1 MVIGL
6 TKINFFGENCKS
18 SPTAADVPGGL
29 KIRCKRANF
38 AAMKEEIYNFDCV
51 VDRHDTCA
59 TKFEEMDAKFGRHDL
74 LPFWIA
80 DMDFQA
86 CPCIIEALRNR
97 LNHAVLGYTT
107 PPEDFWE
114 SITSWLR
121 RRHDWHVKH
130 DEITFLPGLKKGLSL
145 CINFFTR
152 PGDAVV
158 IQPPVYHSFR
168 TVIEGNG
175 RRVVNNPLV
184 LDKDGRYMMDFDGL
198 CELIEREHPAMMFV
212 CNPHNPIGLQWD
224 ADTLRR
230 VVSICKA
237 HGIVLISDE
246 IYGDMMLSGRSH
258 IPTATVSPEAADVT
272 VTLGAPSKTFNIPGI
287 VSAWAVVKS
296 PALRQPFFDW
306 LSASEFNAPPIAAMV
321 ATQAAYDHGEN
332 WLDQALGYL
341 QENVDFAREFFARE
355 LPEVGMFT
363 PQASF
368 AIWLDFRKLGL
379 SQPDLVNMLVGTA
392 RLALSDGSTFGSQGV
407 GFMRMNV
414 GVPRSILMEG
424 LKRLRDAVVP
434 LADGKKSVSAE
445 IPANIPFVKMHG
457 LGNDFVYVDCMQR
470 PLDRLPELAVEM
482 SRRHTG
488 VGSDGIIA
496 ILPSDKADCRMRIFN
511 ADGSE
516 AQMCGNGIRCVAK
529 YIYDNRIVGGKRHIT
544 VETLSGLKTVE
555 IHAGIDGLTDT
566 VTVDM
571 GLPHMAPSEVP
582 VNHSGDRML
591 EEPVIVGD
599 REVAVTAVSMGNP
612 HGVVFVDS
620 FDGDIVSTLGPELEK
635 HPVWPEKA
643 NIEFVR
649 VDSPDTLSMRAWERG
664 AGETM
669 ACGTGACAAAAAAVA
684 TGRAR
689 WPITVRLIGGNLS
702 IDADP
707 ETGHILMTGPAVTV
721 YTGTY
726 YPSCC

>member
-1 MVIGL
+1 
-6 TKINFFGENCKS
+6 
-18 SPTAADVPGGL
+18 
-29 KIRCKRANF
+29 
-38 AAMKEEIYNFDCV
+38 MKEETYNFDCV

-107 PPEDFWE
+107 PPDDFWE
-114 SITSWLR
+114 SITSWLY
-121 RRHDWHVKH
+121 RRHGWHVDH
-130 DEITFLPGLKKGLSL
+130 NEITFLPGLKKGLSL
-145 CINFFTR
+145 CINFFTK

-175 RRVVNNPLV
+175 RRVVNNPLI
-184 LDKDGRYMMDFDGL
+184 LDKKGQYIMDFDGL
-198 CELIEREHPAMMFV
+198 VELIKRERPAMIFV

-224 ADTLRR
+224 TETLRR
-230 VVSICKA
+230 VASICKEY
-237 HGIVLISDE
+237 GLILISDE
-246 IYGDMMLSGRSH
+246 IYGDMMLAGSRH
-258 IPTATVSPEAADVT
+258 IPTATVSPEAAEVT

-296 PALRQPFFDW
+296 SMLREPFYNW
-306 LSASEFNAPPIAAMV
+306 LSASEFNVPPIAAMV
-321 ATQAAYDHGEN
+321 ATQAAYEHGEA
-332 WLDQALGYL
+332 WLDQVLEYL
-341 QENVDFAREFFARE
+341 QGNVDYARKFFDNE
-355 LPEVGMFT
+355 LPQVGMYT
-363 PQASF
+363 PEASF

-379 SQPDLVNMLVGTA
+379 TQPELVNMLISRA
-392 RLALSDGSTFGSQGV
+392 RLALSDGSTFGVHGT

-414 GVPRSILMEG
+414 GVPRCILKEG
-424 LKRLRDAVVP
+424 LSRLRDAIKS
-434 LADGKKSVSAE
+434 LDEGKKNMSSYV
-445 IPANIPFVKMHG
+445 PANIPFTKMHG
-457 LGNDFVYVDCMQR
+457 LGNDFVYVDCMER
-470 PLDRLPELAVEM
+470 PLEHLPELAVEM

-488 VGSDGIIA
+488 VGSDGIIV

-529 YIYDNRIVGGKRHIT
+529 YIYDNKIVDKQHIT
-544 VETLSGLKTVE
+544 VETLSGLKTVD
-555 IHAGIDGLTDT
+555 IHVGIDGLTDT

-571 GLPHMAPSEVP
+571 GLPEMTPAAVP
-582 VNHSGDRML
+582 VNYHGDRML
-591 EEPVIVGD
+591 EEPVDVAGRIVP
-599 REVAVTAVSMGNP
+599 VTAVSMGNP

-620 FDGDIVSTLGPELEK
+620 FDGDIVSTLGPELEE
-635 HPVWPEKA
+635 HPIWPEKA

-649 VDSPDTLSMRAWERG
+649 VDSPDTLSMRVWERG

-689 WPITVRLIGGNLS
+689 WPITVRLIGGNLT
-702 IDADP
+702 IDADLA
-707 ETGHILMTGPAVTV
+707 TGHIFMTGPAVTV

-726 YPSCC
+726 YAC

>member
-1 MVIGL
+1 
-6 TKINFFGENCKS
+6 
-18 SPTAADVPGGL
+18 
-29 KIRCKRANF
+29 
-38 AAMKEEIYNFDCV
+38 MKEEIYNFDCV

-80 DMDFQA
+80 DMDFPA

-107 PPEDFWE
+107 PPGEFWE
-114 SITSWLR
+114 SITSWLL
-121 RRHDWHVKH
+121 RRHGWSVSH

-152 PGDAVV
+152 SGDAVL

-175 RRVVNNPLV
+175 RRAVYNPL
-184 LDKDGRYMMDFDGL
+184 LLRDGRYEMDFDGL
-198 CELIEREHPAMMFV
+198 EDVIAREHPAMMFV

-224 ADTLRR
+224 ASTLAR
-230 VVSICKA
+230 VASVCKA
-237 HGIVLISDE
+237 HGMVLVSDE
-246 IYGDMMLSGRSH
+246 IYGDMMLGGRRH
-258 IPTATVSPEAADVT
+258 IPTASVSPEAEEVT

-287 VSAWAVVKS
+287 VSAWTVIKS
-296 PALRQPFFDW
+296 ERLRRPFFDW
-306 LSASEFNAPPIAAMV
+306 LEASEFNAPPIAAMV
-321 ATQAAYDHGEN
+321 ATEAAYDHGEA
-332 WLDQALGYL
+332 WLDQALEYL
-341 QENVDFAREFFARE
+341 QANVDYARAFFDSE
-355 LPEVGMFT
+355 LPQVGMYT
-363 PQASF
+363 PEASF
-368 AIWLDFRKLGL
+368 AIWLDFRSLGL
-379 SQPDLVNMLVGTA
+379 AQPELVSLLTGSA
-392 RLALSDGSTFGSQGV
+392 RLALSDGSTFGDAGT
-407 GFMRMNV
+407 GFMRMNI
-414 GVPRSILMEG
+414 GVPRSILREG
-424 LKRLRDAVVP
+424 LSRLRDAIVP
-434 LADGKKSVSAE
+434 VASGKLQAPGVA
-445 IPANIPFVKMHG
+445 PANIPFVKMHG
-457 LGNDFVYVDCMQR
+457 LGNDFVYVDCMER

-488 VGSDGIIA
+488 IGSDGIIA
-496 ILPSDKADCRMRIFN
+496 ILPSKVADCRMRIFN

-529 YIYDNRIVGGKRHIT
+529 YIYDNRIVHKKHIT
-544 VETLSGLKTVE
+544 VETLSGLKTVD

-571 GLPHMAPSEVP
+571 GLPRMAPADVP
-582 VNHSGDRML
+582 VAFAGERMI
-591 EEPVIVGD
+591 EQPVEAAGHT
-599 REVAVTAVSMGNP
+599 VAVTAVSMGNP

-620 FDGDIVSTLGPELEK
+620 FDGDIVSTLGPALER
-635 HPVWPEKA
+635 HSIWPEKA

-689 WPITVRLIGGNLS
+689 WPMTIRLIGGNLHV
-702 IDADP
+702 DVDP
-707 ETGHILMTGPAVTV
+707 VTGHILMTGPAVTV
-721 YTGTY
+721 YSGTY
-726 YPSCC
+726 YR

>member
-1 MVIGL
+1 MNQE
-6 TKINFFGENCKS
+6 K
-18 SPTAADVPGGL
+18 
-29 KIRCKRANF
+29 
-38 AAMKEEIYNFDCV
+38 YNFDCV
-51 VDRHDTCA
+51 VDRHDTNA
-59 TKFEEMDAKFGRHDL
+59 TKIEEMDAKFGRHDL

-86 CPCIIEALRNR
+86 CPCIIDALRDR

-107 PPEDFWE
+107 PPAEFWE

-121 RRHDWHVKH
+121 RRHNWQVSH
-130 DEITFLPGLKKGLSL
+130 DEITFMPGLKKGLSL

-152 PGDAVV
+152 PGDTVV

-168 TVIEGNG
+168 SVIEGNG
-175 RRVVNNPLV
+175 RRVADNPLRLV
-184 LDKDGRYMMDFDGL
+184 DGRYEMDFDGL
-198 CELIEREHPAMMFV
+198 EEVIAREKPAMMFV

-230 VVSICKA
+230 LASVCKK
-237 HGIVLISDE
+237 HGMILVSDE
-246 IYGDMMLSGRSH
+246 IYGDMMLGGRRH
-258 IPTATVSPEAADVT
+258 IPTATVSAEAEDVT

-287 VSAWAVVKS
+287 VSAWTVVKS
-296 PALRQPFFDW
+296 AKLREPFFNW
-306 LSASEFNAPPIAAMV
+306 LSVSEFNAPPIAAMV
-321 ATQAAYDHGEN
+321 ATQAAYDSGET
-332 WLDQALGYL
+332 WLDQALDYL
-341 QENVDFAREFFARE
+341 QSNVDYTRTFIDRE
-355 LPEVGMFT
+355 LPQVGMHT
-363 PQASF
+363 PEASF
-368 AIWLDFRKLGL
+368 AVWLDFRKLGL
-379 SQPDLVNMLVGTA
+379 SQTELVNMLISRA
-392 RLALSDGSTFGSQGV
+392 RLALSDGSSFGAPGT
-407 GFMRMNV
+407 GFMRMNI
-414 GVPRSILMEG
+414 GVPRCILEEG
-424 LKRLRDAVVP
+424 LRRLRDALSP
-434 LADGKKSVSAE
+434 LAGSKPHTPAPA
-445 IPANIPFVKMHG
+445 PANIPFVKMHG
-457 LGNDFVYVDCMQR
+457 LGNDFVYVDCMEK
-470 PLDRLPELAVEM
+470 PLERLSELAVEM

-529 YIYDNRIVGGKRHIT
+529 YIYDNKIVDKRHII
-544 VETLSGLKTVE
+544 VETLSGLKTVD

-571 GLPHMAPSEVP
+571 GFPRTRPSEVP
-582 VNHSGDRML
+582 VNHEGDRMF
-591 EEPVIVGD
+591 EEPVTAAGQT
-599 REVAVTAVSMGNP
+599 VAVTAVSMGNP

-635 HPVWPEKA
+635 HPIWPEKA

-649 VDSPDTLSMRAWERG
+649 VDAPDALSMRAWERG

-689 WPITVRLIGGNLS
+689 YPLTVRLIGGNLN
-702 IDADP
+702 IDVDP
-707 ETGHILMTGPAVTV
+707 TNGHILMTGPAVTV
-721 YTGTY
+721 YSGVY
-726 YPSCC
+726 YPSRC